1 MGSQSLLGAGMKTVI
16 ETKGIVNWI
25 DTEEKQLGVTVRK
38 PAGGTCDL
46 VLPLEVGEGLQEGD
60 LVTYRV
66 LADEQGKLHHSLT
79 YDEPP
84 VMSPEEEEA
93 LDKEIKE
100 VVQQFCTWMDKQE

>member
-1 MGSQSLLGAGMKTVI
+1 METVI
-16 ETKGIVNWI
+16 ETKGIVYWI
-25 DTEEKQLGVTVRK
+25 DLEEKQLGVTVRK

-46 VLPLEVGEGLQEGD
+46 VLPLEVGVGLKEED

-66 LADEQGKLHHSLT
+66 LKDEQGELHHSLT

-84 VMSPEEEEA
+84 VMSPEEEAA

-100 VVQQFCTWMDKQE
+100 VVQQFCDWMDKQE